1 MQLTKIA
8 RGIFSLATVIPF
20 ISTLM
25 INFALTNY
33 NQFDILILIFI
44 LVGIVIFWTGCLILR
59 FYIKF
64 NQRYSPLKEKFK
76 SICLVRSNPIIFVL
90 VYLLPLISNH
100 PLSWTQNI
108 FLIVI
113 LFACVFVVHTVALS
127 PVINALGY
135 RIYKVTNGSN
145 CEFVLL
151 SKRDI
156 NSLKDDIEF
165 FKIDPFTFV
174 EKEN

>member
-8 RGIFSLATVIPF
+8 RGIFSLAAVIPF

-33 NQFDILILIFI
+33 NHFDMFILFSI
-44 LVGIVIFWTGCLILR
+44 LVGIVIFCAGCFILR
-59 FYIKF
+59 FYIRF
-64 NQRYSPLKEKFK
+64 SQRYSPLKAKFK

-90 VYLLPLISNH
+90 VYLLPVISNY
-100 PLSWTQNI
+100 PLNYIQSI

-113 LFACVFVVHTVALS
+113 LFTCIFVVHTVAIS
-127 PVINALGY
+127 PIINVLGY
-135 RIYKVTNGSN
+135 RIYKITNSTN
-145 CEFVLL
+145 CEFILL
-151 SKRDI
+151 SRRDI
-156 NSLKDDIEF
+156 NSLSSEIQF

-174 EKEN
+174 EKEK